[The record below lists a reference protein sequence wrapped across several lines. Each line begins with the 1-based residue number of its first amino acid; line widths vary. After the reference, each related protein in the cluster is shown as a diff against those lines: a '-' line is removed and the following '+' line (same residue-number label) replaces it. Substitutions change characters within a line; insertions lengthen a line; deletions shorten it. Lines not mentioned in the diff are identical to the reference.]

1 LQVHCKQPI
10 DNICNVTCHIC
21 FVQDA
26 PSKMMEYESNVAAP
40 SLDMPAEKYWQA
52 NEHLRDLLL
61 HPDWKCFALE
71 TLVGQAQAQIW
82 RLNVRQRLRYDDAES
97 PQMQGLQDTLTTF
110 QEQLAAAKAA
120 PVLTEQLLTQKQAV
134 RELKQR
140 NKVVYNPSL
149 TSVQPV
155 WDQFW
160 CLEQQLAQGWS
171 YQDNRS
177 MEQQSKLRHGLIGW
191 VLMKV
196 GIALPVS
203 GNMPGPYAALW
214 NTWSKAEVQDQLRF
228 LEDRLQNTT
237 TTNRRTGQ
245 LGALKSA
252 LTQEL
257 IDMKRRAARK
267 AAKRAAKEAK
277 QRAKQKAAKKAAKKA
292 AREGYI
298 QI

>member
-1 LQVHCKQPI
+1 
-10 DNICNVTCHIC
+10 
-21 FVQDA
+21 
-26 PSKMMEYESNVAAP
+26 MMEYESGVAAP

-61 HPDWKCFALE
+61 HSDWKCFALE

-82 RLNVRQRLRYDDAES
+82 RLNVRQRLRYDDEQS

-120 PVLTEQLLTQKQAV
+120 PVATNQLLTQRQAV

-160 CLEQQLAQGWS
+160 RLEQQLAQGWR

-177 MEQQSKLRHGLIGW
+177 MEQQSKLRHGLVGW

-196 GIALPVS
+196 GIALPTS
-203 GNMPGPYAALW
+203 GNKPGPYAALW
-214 NTWSKAEVQDQLRF
+214 HTWSKAAVQDQLSF
-228 LEDRLQNTT
+228 LEERLQNTT
-237 TTNRRTGQ
+237 ATNRRTGQ

-252 LTQEL
+252 LTLEL
-257 IDMKRRAARK
+257 VDLKRRAARK

-277 QRAKQKAAKKAAKKA
+277 QRAEQKAARKAAKKA
-292 AREGYI
+292 REAHI
-298 QI
+298 QSQQSSQSALGV

>member
-1 LQVHCKQPI
+1 
-10 DNICNVTCHIC
+10 
-21 FVQDA
+21 
-26 PSKMMEYESNVAAP
+26 MMEYESSVAAP

-61 HPDWKCFALE
+61 HPVWKCFALK

-82 RLNVRQRLRYDDAES
+82 RLNVRQRLRYDDEES

-120 PVLTEQLLTQKQAV
+120 PVVTNQLLTQKQAV
-134 RELKQR
+134 RELRQR

-160 CLEQQLAQGWS
+160 RLEQQLAQGWS

-177 MEQQSKLRHGLIGW
+177 MEQQSKLRHGLVGW

-196 GIALPVS
+196 GIALPTS
-203 GNMPGPYAALW
+203 GNKPGPYAALW
-214 NTWSKAEVQDQLRF
+214 RTWSKAAVQNQLSL
-228 LEDRLQNTT
+228 LEERLQNTT
-237 TTNRRTGQ
+237 ATNRRTGQ

-257 IDMKRRAARK
+257 VHLKRKAARK
-267 AAKRAAKEAK
+267 AAKRAAKETK
-277 QRAKQKAAKKAAKKA
+277 QRVEQKAARKAAKKA
-292 AREGYI
+292 REAHI
-298 QI
+298 QSQQSPHSTL

>member
-1 LQVHCKQPI
+1 
-10 DNICNVTCHIC
+10 
-21 FVQDA
+21 
-26 PSKMMEYESNVAAP
+26 MMEYESSVDAP

-82 RLNVRQRLRYDDAES
+82 RLNVRQRLRYDDEES

-120 PVLTEQLLTQKQAV
+120 LVVTNQLLTQKQAV

-160 CLEQQLAQGWS
+160 RLEQQLAQGWS

-177 MEQQSKLRHGLIGW
+177 MEQQSKLRHGLVGW

-196 GIALPVS
+196 GIALPMS
-203 GNMPGPYAALW
+203 GNKPGPYAALW
-214 NTWSKAEVQDQLRF
+214 HTWSKAAVQDQLSF
-228 LEDRLQNTT
+228 LEERLQNTT
-237 TTNRRTGQ
+237 ATNRRTGQ
-245 LGALKSA
+245 LGALKSV

-257 IDMKRRAARK
+257 VDLKRRAARK
-267 AAKRAAKEAK
+267 AAKRVAKEAK
-277 QRAKQKAAKKAAKKA
+277 QRAERKAARKAAKKAKEAH
-292 AREGYI
+292 I
-298 QI
+298 QSQQYPHNALGV